1 MESDE
6 HRARLGL
13 RGRTNTVLPM
23 KNEMLSC
30 LSSRHPHHNPNE
42 SATKLHWPGGSYQS
56 EPGMLNAV
64 HEITQYKPQV
74 DGHVPE
80 MIWLHQ
86 VEETS
91 TAKLRRE
98 LEIDD
103 PARRSRILNIHV
115 SWKLQPITKLSG
127 KEFRHHRVLWI
138 SGVYHYDVSPS
149 NLMVYRAL
157 SSLMMGVINDWD
169 LSSPENG
176 SGGHGR
182 TGMIP
187 FMAMDLL
194 TKKAIKGE
202 AEHMYQHIAESFIW
216 VLIWVCLQY
225 EDGKLLS
232 KDRLLD
238 CWLTGDAFSCQE
250 IKRSFLQL
258 AMENRIR
265 APLPPQPLW
274 ELDLFLLTF
283 IVSFYVE
290 DRNFSVLERESGV
303 WTNKRVLVPWSGEIP
318 LNGKGALPRH
328 YHTPV
333 AIKQQ

>member
-1 MESDE
+1 
-6 HRARLGL
+6 
-13 RGRTNTVLPM
+13 
-23 KNEMLSC
+23 
-30 LSSRHPHHNPNE
+30 
-42 SATKLHWPGGSYQS
+42 
-56 EPGMLNAV
+56 MLNAV

-103 PARRSRILNIHV
+103 PARRSCILNIHV

-127 KEFRHHRVLWI
+127 KEFRRALWIVIIYHRVLWI
-138 SGVYHYDVSPS
+138 SGVYHYDVNPS

-157 SSLMMGVINDWD
+157 SGLMMGVINDWD

-176 SGGHGR
+176 SSGHGR

-202 AEHMYQHIAESFIW
+202 AEHM
-216 VLIWVCLQY
+216 
-225 EDGKLLS
+225 
-232 KDRLLD
+232 
-238 CWLTGDAFSCQE
+238 
-250 IKRSFLQL
+250 
-258 AMENRIR
+258 
-265 APLPPQPLW
+265 
-274 ELDLFLLTF
+274 
-283 IVSFYVE
+283 
-290 DRNFSVLERESGV
+290 
-303 WTNKRVLVPWSGEIP
+303 
-318 LNGKGALPRH
+318 
-328 YHTPV
+328 
-333 AIKQQ
+333 